1 MYDYQKD
8 YDAFLADL
16 PSLMKAHN
24 GKVVV
29 YHDGKRENGV
39 FDTLSEALFAGTKAH
54 GSGCFIAQ
62 SVVPQTAFRVTCAI

>member
-1 MYDYQKD
+1 MYDLQKD

-29 YHDGKRENGV
+29 YHDGERDDEV
-39 FDTLSEALFAGTKAH
+39 FNTLSEALFAGTRTH
-54 GSGCFIAQ
+54 GLGNFIAQ
-62 SVVPQTAFRVTCAI
+62 SVVPQTAFRVTCAL